1 MKYDRNIPFD
11 LLPILPPDDGIFDID
26 ILLQWGYASRALAEL
41 NKNILRLPNPDM
53 LVNTIALQ
61 EAKSSSA
68 IENIFTTDDELY
80 KAISDSIEEEAAN
93 PATKEVLRYREALWA
108 GFKNIKEKEMLNVEA
123 IVSVYQEVKNTTQG
137 IRSPQSQV
145 VIRRGNSEFRGGE
158 VVYTPPR
165 DKKIVQDLME
175 NLIHY
180 LNHHKE
186 TDPLIKMAVAHY
198 QLEAIHPFTDGNGRT
213 GRIINLLYLV
223 QEKLLS
229 HPGLYLSKYIIENK
243 EEYYHTLS
251 GVTQRQNWKPWILYM
266 LSAVKAT
273 AMHTNQLIDT
283 IINQM
288 NATYEYG
295 KVEIKWYTKEL
306 NEILFA
312 QPYIKPVSIGVLLE
326 RTSRTT
332 LTKYMKELTD
342 HGILTAKQDGKAVYY
357 LNHDLIRIL
366 EE

>member
-1 MKYDRNIPFD
+1 MKYDRTIPFD
-11 LLPILPPDDGIFDID
+11 QLPLLPPDDEILDKD
-26 ILLQWGYASRALAEL
+26 ILLQWGYSSRALAEL

-53 LVNTIALQ
+53 LINTIALQ

-80 KAISDSIEEEAAN
+80 KAISDTMEEDAAN
-93 PATKEVLRYREALWA
+93 PGTKEVLRYREALWT
-108 GFKNIKEKEMLNVEA
+108 GFNHIREKRMLDIDG
-123 IVSVYQEVKNTTQG
+123 IVSVYQEVKNTKQG
-137 IRSPQSQV
+137 IRPPQSQV

-158 VVYTPPR
+158 TIYTPPR
-165 DKKIVQDLME
+165 GYGIVENRME
-175 NLIHY
+175 NLVDY

-186 TDPLIKMAVAHY
+186 TDPLIKMVIAHY

-213 GRIINLLYLV
+213 GRIVNLLYLV

-251 GVTQRQNWKPWILYM
+251 GVTQRQNWKAWILYM
-266 LSAVKAT
+266 LRAVQFT
-273 AMHTNQLIDT
+273 SLHTNSLIDR
-283 IINQM
+283 ILSQM
-288 NATYEYG
+288 EATLEYG
-295 KVEIKWYTKEL
+295 KKEIKWYTKEL
-306 NEILFA
+306 NEAIYT
-312 QPYIKPVSIGVLLE
+312 QPYIKPLTIGRLLE
-326 RTSRTT
+326 KSSRTT
-332 LTKYMKELTD
+332 LTKYMKILTEK
-342 HGILTAKQDGKAVYY
+342 GILTAKQEGKSVYY